1 MKLSTRMIESVGFSL
16 LMVAVAGA
24 IYSLYSALRSEK
36 MLTIAVRQGVES
48 VALKKVAERF
58 SRESGVTIR
67 IKEFPYEELF
77 NQEQEQVRSHRQ
89 QPSDDDPPSAFDVIL
104 IDDPWFPALMVDP
117 PQQEGNR
124 EGIRDEGFRL
134 KKLKRET
141 YDQKDYG
148 QKDFVGNTLNL
159 TNYCPSE
166 TSCDDFYG
174 VPFVGNSQLFC
185 YNASDFSE

>member
-1 MKLSTRMIESVGFSL
+1 
-16 LMVAVAGA
+16 
-24 IYSLYSALRSEK
+24 EK

-67 IKEFPYEELF
+67 IKEFPYDELF

-89 QPSDDDPPSAFDVIL
+89 QSSYDDPPSAFDVIL
-104 IDDPWFPALMVDP
+104 IDDPWFPALMINPGGMPD
-117 PQQEGNR
+117 
-124 EGIRDEGFRL
+124 DGFRL

-141 YDQKDYG
+141 YDQKDYRQDKDYG
-148 QKDFVGNTLNL
+148 QDDFVGNTLKL
-159 TNYCPSE
+159 TNYCPSA
-166 TSCDDFYG
+166 TPCDDFYG

-185 YNASDFSE
+185 YNA